1 MVDIGYIVS
10 RSIYR
15 ATAGGF
21 LRARITIIRKRNKNI
36 SRKSRHIVPP
46 SWATPVFTLLFSVG
60 ELAGNKSQLSVRDRL
75 TVSVESTDELSK
87 DKDVDLIAWKNVLL
101 EYHGFKLSKSKK
113 QLWSSRKVRDKN
125 HPPSKFLRGW
135 NRATLKNIETVYF
148 GQRCSHERG
157 LRNVSWPSCCIHGLV
172 LSLTI
177 TYS

>member
-87 DKDVDLIAWKNVLL
+87 DKTLI
-101 EYHGFKLSKSKK
+101 
-113 QLWSSRKVRDKN
+113 
-125 HPPSKFLRGW
+125 
-135 NRATLKNIETVYF
+135 
-148 GQRCSHERG
+148 
-157 LRNVSWPSCCIHGLV
+157 
-172 LSLTI
+172 
-177 TYS
+177 

>member
-101 EYHGFKLSKSKK
+101 EYHRFKLSEKIEKTVVIISK
-113 QLWSSRKVRDKN
+113 
-125 HPPSKFLRGW
+125 
-135 NRATLKNIETVYF
+135 
-148 GQRCSHERG
+148 GQR
-157 LRNVSWPSCCIHGLV
+157 
-172 LSLTI
+172 
-177 TYS
+177 

>member
-60 ELAGNKSQLSVRDRL
+60 ELAGNKSQLL
-75 TVSVESTDELSK
+75 KMTVSVESTDELSK

-113 QLWSSRKVRDKN
+113 QL
-125 HPPSKFLRGW
+125 
-135 NRATLKNIETVYF
+135 
-148 GQRCSHERG
+148 
-157 LRNVSWPSCCIHGLV
+157 
-172 LSLTI
+172 
-177 TYS
+177 